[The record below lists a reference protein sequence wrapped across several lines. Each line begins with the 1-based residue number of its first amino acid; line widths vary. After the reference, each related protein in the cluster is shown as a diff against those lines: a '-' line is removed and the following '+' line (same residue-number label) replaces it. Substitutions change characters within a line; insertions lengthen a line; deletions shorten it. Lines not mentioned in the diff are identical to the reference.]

1 MCCVVYQMEI
11 FVLHMC
17 VVCLFCFVQIKAEIG
32 FETQNYDK
40 LTCVS
45 CSRRRFFQSA
55 SIDMSEANCES
66 SANARGP
73 KVPQHLQ

>member
-32 FETQNYDK
+32 FETQNYDRGVREM
-40 LTCVS
+40 T
-45 CSRRRFFQSA
+45 
-55 SIDMSEANCES
+55 ES
-66 SANARGP
+66 DRTVVCG
-73 KVPQHLQ
+73 L